1 MTNRVVIISTSVT
14 GAAFDLATM
23 YAVMGLPTS
32 IWLSKPPNKGQTRSL
47 EQLQEFGAQIVIG
60 YPQLPAL
67 LISATQV
74 ISV

>member
-1 MTNRVVIISTSVT
+1 MADHIVIISTEPM

-32 IWLSKPPNKGQTRSL
+32 VWLSERPNTCHTL
-47 EQLQEFGAQIVIG
+47 AIEQLQEFGGQIVIG
-60 YPQLPAL
+60 YSHLPAL
-67 LISATQV
+67 LTAAAQV